1 VNRKVCGGNRTWT
14 GAATQSRIMS
24 LLHTAHQNGVDAIG
38 YLAAL
43 ARAPNAAAIPPAP
56 ALTPVRPAQPYTQIN
71 PSAPR

>member
-1 VNRKVCGGNRTWT
+1 VNRKVWGGNRTWT

-43 ARAPNAAAIPPAP
+43 ARAPGAAAIPPLLP
-56 ALTPVRPAQPYTQIN
+56 
-71 PSAPR
+71 